1 MNKCRDQSAGFTL
14 IEVLVSL
21 AILSISMAVLLNIFS
36 DSLDRTRRAESEM
49 AAGSLVQSLLAEAG
63 VSKSLRI
70 GDETGEYN
78 NGFRW
83 RLHVEPFGSEEDA
96 RAWSVS
102 AVRVTASVMWD
113 DGGPAQSK
121 SLTTLRLVPP
131 EPSR

>member
-1 MNKCRDQSAGFTL
+1 MNRREHQSAGFTL

-21 AILSISMAVLLNIFS
+21 AILAISMAVLLNIFS
-36 DSLDRTRRAESEM
+36 DSLNRTRMAESEM

-63 VSKSLRI
+63 IIRPLRI

-83 RLHVEPFGSEEDA
+83 RLHVEPYGSTEDA
-96 RAWSVS
+96 QAWSVR
-102 AVRVTASVMWD
+102 AFKVTASVMWG
-113 DGGPAQSK
+113 DGGAARSK
-121 SLTTLRLVPP
+121 TLTTLKLAPP